1 MCAHRRGINGYHIAH
16 IGQHRLQLVR
26 DAYEDGLNLVVMM
39 PEALYEAIEGTAV
52 R

>member
-1 MCAHRRGINGYHIAH
+1 MATTSPISGSTAFNSF
-16 IGQHRLQLVR
+16 VTPTS
-26 DAYEDGLNLVVMM
+26 GLNLVVMM